1 MKTIRTIECSGDAYE
16 MGRHQGSE
24 LKDSIMDIIKYYE
37 TSEEFSSATGNI
49 ISPFRLLGLIG
60 SASTAAARL
69 GASET
74 ARQWGKRV
82 EGIAAGAGIDKALAR
97 GIQAMET
104 MLAFPLGVSQCT
116 TVGVTAKRSDGMGP
130 VLLKNYDIS
139 EKLRPTTFMRRSRP
153 MGKLESFEMI
163 INVLAG
169 SHLVMNEEGLCL
181 SYNYGMVNFLPRPF
195 GILPTYA
202 VQYAAENFT
211 ETRQVIGWVS
221 EQATTNGCIMTVVDA
236 KSNLCVIE
244 KAGGH
249 TEVRYP
255 EDGVTVATNHF
266 LTRDMKHYNYDVSA
280 VFGKRAPAALRG
292 FSVQESN
299 ETRMKRALELTGLE
313 ENGKQ
318 SREKISAADLRALAS
333 DHDGKEQGDE
343 KTICRHHDAMQ
354 TLASIIVIPKKRK
367 ILLCNGHPCSAPFEE
382 LEPWG

>member
-1 MKTIRTIECSGDAYE
+1 
-16 MGRHQGSE
+16 MGRRQGSE
-24 LKDSIMDIIKYYE
+24 LKDSIMDIMKYYE

-60 SASTAAARL
+60 AASTAATRI
-69 GASET
+69 ASSE
-74 ARQWGKRV
+74 AIKQWGKRV

-116 TVGVTAKRSDGMGP
+116 TVGVAAKRSDGMGP

-139 EKLRPTTFMRRSRP
+139 EQMRPTTFMRRSRP
-153 MGKLESFEMI
+153 EGKLESFDMI

-169 SHLVMNEEGLCL
+169 SHLVMNEEGLCV
-181 SYNYGMVNFLPRPF
+181 SYNYGMVNSLPRPF
-195 GILPTYA
+195 GILPSYA

-211 ETRQVIGWVS
+211 ETREVIGWIS
-221 EQATTNGCIMTVVDA
+221 GQTTTNGCLMTVVDA

-244 KAGGH
+244 KAGGY
-249 TEVRYP
+249 TGVRYP

-266 LTRDMKHYNYDVSA
+266 LTRDMKHFNYDVAA
-280 VFGKRAPAALRG
+280 VFGKRTPAALRG

-299 ETRMKRALELTGLE
+299 ETRLFRALELTGLKG
-313 ENGKQ
+313 NGKQ
-318 SREKISAADLRALAS
+318 SREKISAADLQQLAA
-333 DHDGKEQGDE
+333 DHDGKEKGDE

-354 TLASIIVIPKKRK
+354 TLASIIVMPKEKK
-367 ILLCNGHPCSAPFEE
+367 ILLSSGHPCSAPFEE
-382 LEPWG
+382 LDPWD